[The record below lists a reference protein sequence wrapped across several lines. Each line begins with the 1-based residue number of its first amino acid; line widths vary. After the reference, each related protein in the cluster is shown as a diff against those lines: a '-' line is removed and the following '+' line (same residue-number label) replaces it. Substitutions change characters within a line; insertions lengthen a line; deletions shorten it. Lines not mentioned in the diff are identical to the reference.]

1 MARMAGQ
8 IKETAPGRWLVRA
21 YEGRSPDGKRRYV
34 AKAVQGSRRDA
45 ERALRGM
52 LGEKDAGRLV
62 RPSRRTLAEYLAEWL
77 ETAAAAKVSGR
88 TLAFYREQ
96 VQRYIAPDLGAV
108 RLDKLTPAGVQRW
121 LNGLKSRGLS
131 PRTIRAAYGTLH
143 AALRQAV
150 RGRLLA
156 YDPSDRTL
164 GVELGRAHKARE
176 VAVLDAEHL
185 AAFVQAAAGE
195 RLEAFFLV
203 AVATGMRPGEL
214 AGLRWKD
221 VDFKAGAVTV
231 RQAMTKDADGKPT
244 FAPPKTERG
253 ERTIALPPA
262 AVEALKVHRARQRE
276 ERFAAAGSEAP
287 MPETVFVTEEGK
299 PLSAEDLANVR
310 RRPLRRIA
318 RKAFMPEHVQGCDTC
333 TPALWL
339 AGSAK
344 LCAEGRRLL
353 AEVHKLTLYSLR
365 HSSASALVHA
375 GVHVRAV
382 SERLGHA
389 SEAFTLAT
397 YIKSR
402 EDAQR
407 DAADRLQ
414 DAVFSGTGG
423 A

>member
-1 MARMAGQ
+1 MARTAGQ
-8 IKETAPGRWLVRA
+8 IRETAPGRWLVRA
-21 YEGRSPDGKRRYV
+21 YQGRDATGKRRYV
-34 AKAVQGSRRDA
+34 AKAVRGSRRDA
-45 ERALRGM
+45 ERVLREL
-52 LGEKDAGRLV
+52 LGEKDSGRLV
-62 RPSRRTLAEYLAEWL
+62 RPSRQTLAEYLREWL
-77 ETAAAAKVSGR
+77 ETAAAARVSGR
-88 TLAFYREQ
+88 TLAFYRDQ
-96 VQRYIAPDLGAV
+96 VKLYINPDLGAV
-108 RLDKLTPAGVQRW
+108 RLDKLSPAVVQRW

-150 RGRLLA
+150 RWRLLA
-156 YDPSDRTL
+156 FDPSDRML

-176 VAVLDAEHL
+176 VAVMDAEHL

-195 RLEAFFLV
+195 RLEAFFVL
-203 AVATGMRPGEL
+203 AVASGMRPGEL
-214 AGLRWKD
+214 AGLRWTD
-221 VDFKAGAVTV
+221 VDFKAGTVTV
-231 RQAMTKDADGKPT
+231 RRAMTRDAEGRPT

-262 AVEALKVHRARQRE
+262 AVEALKAHRARQRE
-276 ERFAAAGSEAP
+276 ECFAAAGSTAAL
-287 MPETVFVTEEGK
+287 PETVFVNEQGK
-299 PLSAEDLANVR
+299 PLSVEDLANVR
-310 RRPLRRIA
+310 RRVLRRIA
-318 RKAFMPEHVQGCDTC
+318 RRAFMPDHVQGCDTC

-397 YIKSR
+397 YVKSR
-402 EDAQR
+402 EDVQR
-407 DAADRLQ
+407 DAADRLE
-414 DAVFSGTGG
+414 AAIFAGTGG

>member
-1 MARMAGQ
+1 MARTAGQ
-8 IKETAPGRWLVRA
+8 IRETAPSRWLVRA
-21 YEGRSPDGKRRYV
+21 YQGRDASGKRRYV
-34 AKAVQGSRRDA
+34 SRAVRGSRRDA
-45 ERALRGM
+45 ERVLREL

-62 RPSRRTLAEYLAEWL
+62 RPSRRTLAEYFREWL
-77 ETAAAAKVSGR
+77 ETAAAARVSGR
-88 TLAFYREQ
+88 TLTFYRNQ
-96 VQRYIAPDLGAV
+96 VQRYINPDLGAV
-108 RLDKLTPAGVQRW
+108 RLDKLTPAEVQRW

-131 PRTIRAAYGTLH
+131 PRTVRAAYGTLH

-150 RGRLLA
+150 RWRILA

-176 VAVLDAEHL
+176 VAVLDAERL
-185 AAFVQAAAGE
+185 AAFLRAAAGE
-195 RLEAFFLV
+195 RLEAFFVL

-214 AGLRWKD
+214 AGLRWRD
-221 VDFKAGAVTV
+221 VDLKAGTVTV
-231 RQAMTKDADGKPT
+231 RQAMTKDAEGKPT
-244 FAPPKTERG
+244 FAPPKTARG

-262 AVEALKVHRARQRE
+262 AVEALKAHRARQRE
-276 ERFAAAGSEAP
+276 ERFAAAGSGAP
-287 MPETVFVTEEGK
+287 LPETVFVTEEGK
-299 PLSAEDLANVR
+299 PLTPEDLANVR

-318 RKAFMPEHVQGCDTC
+318 RKAFMPEHVQGCGTC

-339 AGSAK
+339 AGSSK
-344 LCAEGRRLL
+344 LCPEGRRLL

-397 YIKSR
+397 YVKSR
-402 EDAQR
+402 EDVQR
-407 DAADRLQ
+407 DAAERLQ
-414 DAVFSGTGG
+414 AAIFNGTGG